1 MVDSDGKRE
10 IPYTC
15 DLEILATVLA
25 EMDSDLPPLQEI
37 CPRSNVE
44 MDSLFERRTA
54 GRSDYILYLIQ
65 ALYTSIYFL

>member
-15 DLEILATVLA
+15 DLEILAMVLA
-25 EMDSDLPPLQEI
+25 EMDFDLPPLQET

-44 MDSLFERRTA
+44 VDSLFERRTA
-54 GRSDYILYLIQ
+54 G
-65 ALYTSIYFL
+65 